1 MIHHRFPIFILLLFL
16 FALLYSCDTGNPN
29 TVASEHLQY
38 KAVLGKA
45 DRRYQQQQYDSAFYY
60 YNQAKLSAMK
70 QDNSDR
76 TVYALIRMS
85 AIQQIQS
92 DFSGSEA
99 TATEALDYFNSITVP
114 LYPIIIYNTLGIAF
128 KGQYDYANA
137 IKYYNL
143 SLKNTTDSLSRGIL
157 QNNIAV
163 ILLEEHKYR
172 RAALLLEPLR
182 NDKAI
187 ARDTLTYA
195 KVLDNL
201 GYARWKSQQPGALAL
216 LNQSLFHREQHA
228 NDFELV
234 SSYLHLSEYYR
245 LTQPI
250 LAKACLLKAYTCATR
265 VNSIDDR
272 METLRTLI
280 YSTSGEESNRYALTQ
295 LRLSDSIGKIRLA
308 AKNQFAKIRY
318 DDAKTREENTALVYQ
333 KARMTYLVILLL
345 ALVLILILFVFML
358 RYRRQARH
366 EREKLEAV
374 HHAETRISRKIHDE
388 LANDLYNTIT
398 FTETQDLN
406 DLPKKEMLLKHLDSV
421 YERARDISR
430 ENSEIET
437 GTDFPLQLRNMLSDY
452 SSLQQKVILH
462 GIDGIPW
469 DNLAREKKIIL
480 YRVLQELMVN
490 MKKHSAASFV
500 MLHFEPKDKNI
511 TIRYTDNGVGT
522 DKNQLFSKNGLRN
535 VENRIHAIGGTFTF
549 DSEPQNGLRAT
560 ITCPS
565 EN

>member
-1 MIHHRFPIFILLLFL
+1 MIHHRFPIFILSLLLFAV
-16 FALLYSCDTGNPN
+16 FWNCDTGNPK
-29 TVASEHLQY
+29 TIALESLQY
-38 KAVLGKA
+38 KTVLGKA
-45 DRRYQQQQYDSAFYY
+45 DRLYQQQQYDSAFYY
-60 YNQAKLSAMK
+60 YNQAKLLAIK

-76 TVYALIRMS
+76 IVYALIRMS

-99 TATEALDYFNSITVP
+99 TATEAIDYFNNVTVS
-114 LYPIIIYNTLGIAF
+114 LYPIIIYNTLGIAY

-137 IKYYNL
+137 IKYYTL
-143 SLKNTTDSLSRGIL
+143 SLKSTTDSLSRGII

-163 ILLEEHKYR
+163 ILLEEQKYHD
-172 RAALLLEPLR
+172 AARLLEPLL
-182 NDKAI
+182 NEKTI
-187 ARDTLTYA
+187 AADLLTYA
-195 KVLDNL
+195 KVIDNL
-201 GYARWKSQQPGALAL
+201 GYAYWKLQQPDALKL
-216 LNQSLFHREQHA
+216 LHQSLLLREQQN

-250 LAKACLLKAYTCATR
+250 LAKAYLLKAYTCATR

-280 YSTSGEESNRYALTQ
+280 HSTSGEESNRYAVTQ
-295 LRLSDSIGKIRLA
+295 LRLSDSISKIRLT

-318 DDAKTREENTALVYQ
+318 DDAKTREENAALVYQ
-333 KARMTYLVILLL
+333 KARMTYLIIILL
-345 ALVLILILFVFML
+345 ALVLILILFVFL
-358 RYRRQARH
+358 VRYRKQVRH

-374 HHAETRISRKIHDE
+374 HQAETRISRKIHDE

-421 YERARDISR
+421 YARARDISR
-430 ENSEIET
+430 ENSDIDT

-462 GIDGIPW
+462 GIDVLQW
-469 DNLAREKKIIL
+469 DDLAKEKKTIL

-490 MKKHSAASFV
+490 MKKHSAAGIV
-500 MLHFEPKDKNI
+500 MLHFEIKHKNLI
-511 TIRYTDNGVGT
+511 VRYTDNGVGT

-549 DSEPQNGLRAT
+549 DSEPKNGLRVT
-560 ITCPS
+560 VTCPS